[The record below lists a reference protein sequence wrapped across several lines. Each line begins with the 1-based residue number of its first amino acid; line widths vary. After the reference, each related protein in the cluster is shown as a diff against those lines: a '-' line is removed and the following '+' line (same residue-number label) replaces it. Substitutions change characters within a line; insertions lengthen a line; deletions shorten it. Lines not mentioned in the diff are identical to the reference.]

1 MRLEM
6 SRRGFLKSAG
16 ATAAFSM
23 IPHAAMAAP
32 HSNDSSPEA
41 EVISAGTGF
50 QHPPL
55 FQVGQRIRISSRY
68 PWGHYRTPMY
78 TRAKVGRI
86 ERVLPEFLNPE
97 QEGYGRNAGTHVRLY
112 RVSFA
117 QKDLWPGYTGPASDE
132 LQLEMY
138 EHWIEKV

>member
-1 MRLEM
+1 MRHI
-6 SRRGFLKSAG
+6 SRRGFVKSAG
-16 ATAAFSM
+16 AIAAFSVM
-23 IPHAAMAAP
+23 PQVVIAAP
-32 HSNDSSPEA
+32 HGNDTVPSG
-41 EVISAGTGF
+41 EVISASTGF
-50 QHPPL
+50 EQPAR
-55 FQVGQRIRISSRY
+55 FKVGQRVRISIRY

-117 QKDLWPGYTGPASDE
+117 QKDLWPDYTGPACDE
-132 LQLEMY
+132 LQIEMY
-138 EHWIEKV
+138 EHWIEQA